1 VLEVVCRDTGE
12 LLALINDVI
21 RATAGWR
28 ATEDVPYLHLQN
40 QTFSWGMG

>member
-1 VLEVVCRDTGE
+1 MLEVVCRDTGE

-21 RATAGWR
+21 RATAGGR

-40 QTFSWGMG
+40 QTYSWGMG